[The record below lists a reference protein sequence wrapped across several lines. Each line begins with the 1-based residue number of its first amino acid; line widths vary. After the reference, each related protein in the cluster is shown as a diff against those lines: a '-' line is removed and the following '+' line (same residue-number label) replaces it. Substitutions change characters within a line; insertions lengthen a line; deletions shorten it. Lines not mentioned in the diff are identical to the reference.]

1 MRNINSVNPSD
12 MRRYMYDKIK
22 KENNSSIKMNKS
34 KNNKSLKEINEININ
49 DDDKFIY
56 DYLNNEDF
64 EDVEEHLEKTPIPFN
79 NQLESFKPN
88 YKKNINNINKSS
100 NNNIINDNKNVMQ
113 FPYIPY
119 TEKKKNENLNSNSN
133 KSYQKVLL
141 EKKEKIFDDEIN
153 NLNLKEDIIEE
164 KINYNSNNNNNLK
177 DNNNYNNYNNLNNI
191 NDEEIIDIFEEGEN
205 IISEHMNIVKRE
217 AILLSEE
224 GKLISKIKGID
235 NKNNFN
241 MEDYTPNL
249 ENIINEK
256 IELYKELKKRIQEY
270 KKVSKE

>member
-1 MRNINSVNPSD
+1 M
-12 MRRYMYDKIK
+12 
-22 KENNSSIKMNKS
+22 
-34 KNNKSLKEINEININ
+34 
-49 DDDKFIY
+49 
-56 DYLNNEDF
+56 
-64 EDVEEHLEKTPIPFN
+64 
-79 NQLESFKPN
+79 
-88 YKKNINNINKSS
+88 
-100 NNNIINDNKNVMQ
+100 
-113 FPYIPY
+113 
-119 TEKKKNENLNSNSN
+119 
-133 KSYQKVLL
+133 
-141 EKKEKIFDDEIN
+141 
-153 NLNLKEDIIEE
+153 KEDIIEE